1 MESKKENSGISLNLS
16 NEEALVL
23 LNWVFRFNDGEND
36 SFFED
41 QAEERVLW
49 DIEAVLEKVITEIF
63 DGDYTELLA
72 KAREKVRD

>member
-16 NEEALVL
+16 DEEALVL

-49 DIEAVLEKVITEIF
+49 DIEAVLEKVTAEIF
-63 DGDYTELLA
+63 DGNYTELLA
-72 KAREKVRD
+72 KARDKVRD